1 MFTKTDI
8 DNYFISYRQEHLFLL
23 LLASVA
29 LIAALVLYFGYKKDL
44 YRGIAI
50 GLASFAILFFTTSFT
65 EYKRADRLRVV
76 NAYNYDM
83 HPEYLKTKELDR
95 INSLQKTINIKL
107 YFSLAFVLAAIG
119 LFLYVTKKI
128 QAAYLQGIAL
138 AVFFMAG
145 IAATT
150 FYVMQKN
157 VVQYKNGIVEFTKEL
172 MV

>member
-23 LLASVA
+23 LLATVA
-29 LIAALVLYFGYKKDL
+29 LIVALVLYFGYKKDL
-44 YRGIAI
+44 YKGFAI

-119 LFLYVTKKI
+119 LYIYATKKL

-150 FYVMQKN
+150 FYLMQKN
-157 VVQYKNGIVEFTKEL
+157 VVQYKNGIVEFTKEII
-172 MV
+172 V